1 MSKPAQLSPESASSV
16 LSPPEAQSA
25 AQNVPTGISPSQPL
39 IYACS
44 GCSSAAQ
51 LTNHLA
57 LRMDREGHAEMSC
70 IVGLGGD
77 VKSLVRLAK
86 SGRAI
91 VMLDGCALHCGK
103 HTLARHAL
111 SPTLHWDLSRMGVR
125 KQKHIDFDTTDATR
139 LEPSLAQAIKIA
151 GADSASLAAVQRAT
165 ISEVTEPENVGPR
178 AVVHAVLVGKAVT
191 FTRPGS
197 LSAINKRSVTGALRV
212 GLLGLEGD
220 EQGDRRVHGGPD
232 KAIHAYPSEHYGKWR
247 EELGALPIL
256 REPGAFGENLC
267 TAGLVERDVCLGDR
281 YRVGGALLEIS
292 QSRQPCWKLN
302 DRFGVPDMARRMQA
316 MRRTGWYFRVL
327 KEGEVAAGDKFT
339 LADRPH
345 PDWPLLRLIEL
356 LYERMLDRDSLT
368 AALALPL
375 VPGWRKLIERRLAS
389 GTVED
394 WSPRIDGPSSA
405 AV

>member
-1 MSKPAQLSPESASSV
+1 MSNSALSSLDSASSV

-25 AQNVPTGISPSQPL
+25 AKNAPTGNSPSQPL

-77 VKSLVRLAK
+77 VMSLVRLAK

-103 HTLARHAL
+103 HTLARHAVSL
-111 SPTLHWDLSRMGVR
+111 TLHWDLSQMGVR
-125 KQKHIDFDTTDATR
+125 KLKHVDFDAADAAR
-139 LEPSLAQAIKIA
+139 LEPQLEQAIRTVRI
-151 GADSASLAAVQRAT
+151 DLTRLAAPKKNTPDMA
-165 ISEVTEPENVGPR
+165 EPESVTPR
-178 AVVHAVLVGKAVT
+178 AVVRAVLVGKAVP

-197 LSAINKRSVTGALRV
+197 LSAINKRPVTGAV
-212 GLLGLEGD
+212 PIGLLGLDGD

-232 KAIHAYPSEHYGKWR
+232 KAIHVYPSEHYGKWR

-267 TAGLVERDVCLGDR
+267 TAGFTERDICLGDR
-281 YRVGGALLEIS
+281 FRVGRVLLEVS
-292 QSRQPCWKLN
+292 QARQPCWKLN
-302 DRFGVPDMARRMQA
+302 DRFGVPDMARRVQA
-316 MRRTGWYFRVL
+316 TRRTGWYFRVL
-327 KEGEVAAGDKFT
+327 EEGRVAAGDTFW
-339 LADRPH
+339 LMHRPH

-356 LYERMLDRDSLT
+356 LYERMLDRDPLT

-375 VPGWRKLIERRLAS
+375 VPGWRKLIEQRLAS
-389 GTVED
+389 GTLED
-394 WSPRIDGPSSA
+394 WSPRIEGPSSA
-405 AV
+405 AG

>member
-1 MSKPAQLSPESASSV
+1 MSPTNPESSPAV
-16 LSPPEAQSA
+16 TLSGGNLQA
-25 AQNVPTGISPSQPL
+25 TQPL

-51 LTNHLA
+51 LANHLA
-57 LRMDREGHAEMSC
+57 LRMDRSKHAEMSC

-77 VKSLVRLAK
+77 VKPLVRLAK

-103 HTLARHAL
+103 HTLARHAV
-111 SPTLHWDLSRMGVR
+111 SPALHWDLSQMGVR
-125 KQKHIDFDTTDATR
+125 KLKHVDFDAADAAR
-139 LEPSLAQAIKIA
+139 LEPQLEQAIKTA
-151 GADSASLAAVQRAT
+151 GTDPTRLAAWMT
-165 ISEVTEPENVGPR
+165 NPSGMTEPESVTPR
-178 AVVHAVLVGKAVT
+178 AVVRAVLAGKAVP
-191 FTRPGS
+191 FTRAGS
-197 LSAINKRSVTGALRV
+197 LSAINKRPVTDTTLI

-256 REPGAFGENLC
+256 REPGAFGENLS
-267 TAGLVERDVCLGDR
+267 TAGFTERDICLGDLF
-281 YRVGGALLEIS
+281 RVGSVLLEVS
-292 QSRQPCWKLN
+292 QARQPCWKLN
-302 DRFGVPDMARRMQA
+302 DRFGVPDMARRVQA
-316 MRRTGWYFRVL
+316 TRRTGWYFRVL
-327 KEGEVAAGDKFT
+327 EEGRVAAGDTFW
-339 LADRPH
+339 LMHRPH

-368 AALALPL
+368 AALAHPL

-389 GTVED
+389 GKVED
-394 WSPRIDGPSSA
+394 WSPRIDGPSSS
-405 AV
+405 V

>member
-178 AVVHAVLVGKAVT
+178 AVVHASDRLPAHCASVCSDWRETNRETGAFMVARTKPFTPIRRNTTGSGARNWVPCRFSVSREHSGRTSAPQDSWNAT
-191 FTRPGS
+191 F
-197 LSAINKRSVTGALRV
+197 AWVIVTGLAERCSRFRNRANPV
-212 GLLGLEGD
+212 G
-220 EQGDRRVHGGPD
+220 
-232 KAIHAYPSEHYGKWR
+232 
-247 EELGALPIL
+247 
-256 REPGAFGENLC
+256 N
-267 TAGLVERDVCLGDR
+267 
-281 YRVGGALLEIS
+281 
-292 QSRQPCWKLN
+292 
-302 DRFGVPDMARRMQA
+302 
-316 MRRTGWYFRVL
+316 
-327 KEGEVAAGDKFT
+327 
-339 LADRPH
+339 
-345 PDWPLLRLIEL
+345 
-356 LYERMLDRDSLT
+356 
-368 AALALPL
+368 
-375 VPGWRKLIERRLAS
+375 
-389 GTVED
+389 
-394 WSPRIDGPSSA
+394 
-405 AV
+405 